1 MRPETLTTA
10 LALTIITRLLLSPVA
25 AYGSSATMQLQA
37 AATILGKGNCSFVT
51 PGPYAIN
58 FAPALNPF
66 SAIDR
71 SASVTFSVN
80 CTGIGNGVSAVVVD
94 RVGANQLYLA
104 KGPDTIPYSLNLP
117 TSAPVTNN
125 NPVTVTLTAT
135 IIGNAYQNAP
145 AGNYSDTITINVT
158 P

>member
-1 MRPETLTTA
+1 MRSKALTTA
-10 LALTIITRLLLSPVA
+10 LALTIVTRLLLSPGFA
-25 AYGSSATMQLQA
+25 QGGSTTDQLQA
-37 AATILGKGNCSFVT
+37 AAIILGKGKCSLVT

-71 SASVTFSVN
+71 SASVAFSVN
-80 CTGIGNGVSAVVVD
+80 CTGLGNGVSAVIVD
-94 RVGANQLYLA
+94 RVGANQLYLS
-104 KGPDTIPYSLNLP
+104 KGSDTIPYSLNLP

-125 NPVTVTLTAT
+125 NPVTVSLTAT

-145 AGNYSDTITINVT
+145 TGNYSDTITINVM

>member
-1 MRPETLTTA
+1 MRSKALSAA
-10 LALTIITRLLLSPVA
+10 LALATVARLLLIPGA
-25 AYGSSATMQLQA
+25 AHGISATGQLQA
-37 AATILGKGNCSFVT
+37 AATILGNGKCSFVT
-51 PGPYAIN
+51 PGPYTID

-71 SASVTFSVN
+71 SASVAFSVK
-80 CTGIGNGVSAVVVD
+80 CTGLGNGSSAVIVD
-94 RVGANQLYLA
+94 RVGANQLYLS

-135 IIGNAYQNAP
+135 ILGTAYQSAP
-145 AGNYSDTITINVT
+145 TGSYSDTIIINVI